1 MEWSYDDTEDLL
13 NSHSVPEIVLC
24 AKSLLD
30 AITVN
35 TSYLNFRRDPD
46 YSELYQSLYLVNCSG
61 LGFP

>member
-13 NSHSVPEIVLC
+13 NSHSVPEIVVC

-35 TSYLNFRRDPD
+35 TSYLNFRGDPE
-46 YSELYQSLYLVNCSG
+46 YSELYQSLYLVSCSVVE
-61 LGFP
+61 FR